1 MFILFSTSSGIEFRS
16 VNHTSIYEDS
26 ELNLFK
32 NMKMFSQ
39 NTQ

>member
-1 MFILFSTSSGIEFRS
+1 MFILFSTPSGIEFRS
-16 VNHTSIYEDS
+16 VNHTSIHEDS

-32 NMKMFSQ
+32 TIQMFSE